1 MAPISTYQSSSSY
14 LVFIMPNIYRF
25 FCDLYLESI
34 NGSLNNPRLTLS
46 PYGLRGAFL
55 KSYWAVSVS

>member
-1 MAPISTYQSSSSY
+1 
-14 LVFIMPNIYRF
+14 MPNIYRF
-25 FCDLYLESI
+25 FVLFLFLVFFRDLYLESI

-55 KSYWAVSVS
+55 KSYWELYQSHDVNCV